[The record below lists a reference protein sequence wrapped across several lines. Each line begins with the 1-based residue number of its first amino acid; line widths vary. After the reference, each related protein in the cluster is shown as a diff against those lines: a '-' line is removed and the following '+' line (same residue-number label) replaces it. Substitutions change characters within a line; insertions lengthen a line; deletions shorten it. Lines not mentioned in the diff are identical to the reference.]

1 MARRKYNIEI
11 IKRIVDGDNAFVQ
24 IGYEGPKIRH
34 KEGTSWT
41 DINNIKWKMEN
52 GVKIRINEQANLIRE
67 FTKRKCSVCGFNVGM
82 LGNRLDEKFFSKTG
96 MCCDCVQAEET
107 RMVFDGTFK
116 NYTEEKML
124 KNKLSVAKEFRK
136 NVIETIDYL
145 KKDNS
150 KIEMVHAN
158 GDITTW
164 TGSQNKKLLKEAELD
179 LEKVNK
185 LIEELEKEVTTKY
198 GK

>member
-1 MARRKYNIEI
+1 MARRKWNIDI
-11 IKRIVDGDNAFVQ
+11 IRRIVDGEQPFTQ
-24 IGYEGPKIRH
+24 FGYEPPIIKRKENEIWEDSRGVKWILKNGNKIRV
-34 KEGTSWT
+34 
-41 DINNIKWKMEN
+41 NP
-52 GVKIRINEQANLIRE
+52 QANLIRE
-67 FTKRKCSVCGFNVGM
+67 LTKRKCSVCGFDVGM
-82 LGNRLDEKFFSKTG
+82 LGNKLDGKFFSKTR

-124 KNKLSVAKEFRK
+124 KNKLSIAKEFRK
-136 NVIETIDYL
+136 NVIETIGYF

-185 LIEELEKEVTTKY
+185 LIEELEKEVVIKF
-198 GK
+198 K

>member
-1 MARRKYNIEI
+1 MSRRRWNLETIQQ
-11 IKRIVDGDNAFVQ
+11 IVDGGKPCIQV
-24 IGYEGPKIRH
+24 GYTGPNIKR
-34 KEGTSWT
+34 KEGDVWEDTKG
-41 DINNIKWKMEN
+41 IKWTIKN

-67 FTKRKCSVCGFNVGM
+67 LTKRKCSVCGFDVGM
-82 LGNRLDEKFFSKTG
+82 LGNKLDGKFFSKTG

-124 KNKLSVAKEFRK
+124 KNKLSIAKEFRK
-136 NVIETIDYL
+136 NVIETIGYF

-185 LIEELEKEVTTKY
+185 LIEELEKEVVIKF
-198 GK
+198 K